1 MIRVRCSPTSAP
13 RIGRRGFGGKG
24 LRFRGLDGPFAQKDA
39 GMKPIQIG
47 KTKIEPLPL
56 ATTIG
61 LGILGGFMGHRL
73 GLPLGYLLGSLLVT
87 ALWAI
92 MGWRVFRLPIHMPQP
107 LRMAFVPIIGVG
119 IGGAFTPEIFRDAA
133 GWWPSIL
140 ALLVFVPLAQF
151 IGYSIYRRGGLN
163 PATAYYG
170 SVPGGLMEMVVLGEE
185 AGADVP
191 ILVLIQFL
199 RLILTIIFVPVLF
212 GFLTGHAVGSG
223 AGVAMR
229 GADNPLQ
236 LWDIGVLTLAA
247 VGGYFGGVAMRFP
260 AAIMTGPLAAS
271 AALHLTGFTD
281 AVPPALT
288 IAMTQIMVG
297 TGLGARFAGIAAAAL
312 RRGSLLSVI
321 STGASL
327 LLAFVFAEGLQLT
340 AGLPL
345 SAVFLAFAPGG
356 ITEMSLIALSLQI
369 SVVFVTLHHVIR
381 IVLAITLARLFAGR
395 VLR

>member
-1 MIRVRCSPTSAP
+1 
-13 RIGRRGFGGKG
+13 
-24 LRFRGLDGPFAQKDA
+24 
-39 GMKPIQIG
+39 MKPIRIG
-47 KTKIEPLPL
+47 KTTIEPLPL
-56 ATTIG
+56 AATLG
-61 LGILGGFMGHRL
+61 LGLAGGFAGHFM

-92 MGWRVFRLPIHMPQP
+92 MGWRVLSLPIHMPQP

-119 IGGAFTPEIFRDAA
+119 IGGAFTPEIFREAA

-140 ALLVFVPLAQF
+140 ALLVFVPLAQLVGF
-151 IGYSIYRRGGLN
+151 SIYRKGGLN

-170 SVPGGLMEMVVLGEE
+170 AVPGGLMEMVVLGEE

-212 GFLTGHAVGSG
+212 VFLTGHAVGSG
-223 AGVAMR
+223 AGVAML
-229 GADNPLQ
+229 GAENPLE
-236 LWDIGVLTLAA
+236 LWDIAVLTVAA
-247 VGGYFGGVAMRFP
+247 VGGYYLGKFLRFP

-271 AALHLTGFTD
+271 AILHLVGVTD
-281 AVPPALT
+281 AVPPAWT
-288 IAMTQIMVG
+288 IAMTQIIVG

-312 RRGSLLSVI
+312 RRGSLLAVI

-327 LLAFVFAEGLQLT
+327 LLAFAFAEVLHLT
-340 AGLPL
+340 VGLPL

-369 SVVFVTLHHVIR
+369 SVVFVTTHHVIR
-381 IVLAITLARLFAGR
+381 IVLAITLAKLFAGR
-395 VLR
+395 VLGR

>member
-1 MIRVRCSPTSAP
+1 
-13 RIGRRGFGGKG
+13 
-24 LRFRGLDGPFAQKDA
+24 
-39 GMKPIQIG
+39 MKPIQIG
-47 KTKIEPLPL
+47 KTTIEPLAL
-56 ATTIG
+56 ATTLA
-61 LGILGGFMGHRL
+61 LGALGGFAGHYM
-73 GLPLGYLLGSLLVT
+73 GLPLGYLLGSLVLT

-92 MGWRVFRLPIHMPQP
+92 MGWRVLRLPIHLPQP
-107 LRMAFVPIIGVG
+107 MRMAFVPIIGVG

-151 IGYSIYRRGGLN
+151 IGYQIYRKGGLA
-163 PATAYYG
+163 PPTAYYG

-212 GFLTGHAVGSG
+212 AILTGHAVGSG
-223 AGVAMR
+223 AGIAMT
-229 GADNPLQ
+229 GADNPLE
-236 LWDIGVLTLAA
+236 LWDIAVLAVAA
-247 VGGYFGGVAMRFP
+247 VGGYFLGEFLRFP

-271 AALHLTGFTD
+271 AILHLTGVTD
-281 AVPPALT
+281 AVPPAWT
-288 IAMTQIMVG
+288 IAMTQIVVG

-312 RRGSLLSVI
+312 RRGSWLALL

-327 LLAFVFAEGLQLT
+327 LLAFAFAEGLHLT
-340 AGLPL
+340 VGLPL

-369 SVVFVTLHHVIR
+369 SVVFVTMHHVIR
-381 IVLAITLARLFAGR
+381 IVLAITLAKLFAGR